1 MNQISVSSVF
11 SVVRSSFHVLI
22 VTQTLSL
29 IGSRMTSVAI
39 GFRISFD
46 TGQAAPLLLV
56 AFFNELPPMLFGSA
70 AGVLVDRWNRKRV
83 MLLGDSGQAI
93 GSLLL
98 MFSFLS
104 GQFQLWHL
112 YLITFI
118 QGVFAMFQG
127 PAQDAAVTQL
137 VPETQRD
144 RANAL
149 RQLAFPLAGVI
160 APALTGLLYPL
171 VRIQGIVLI
180 DMVTFL
186 IAVLAVY
193 RIHLPQPESSVAGQA
208 ASGGFWRELRGGLVY
223 LTQRRALLWLILY
236 FTVMN
241 FLLNGPLALDIPYL
255 IKIGSSESLIGLILS
270 VMSLGTVVGAAAIA
284 LRRPHWP
291 RVQVFMPAFL
301 LTGAMFLIFGTTR
314 QPLILAGSLFLLMIP
329 LPLGWGL
336 FTSLL
341 QTKTPPDMQGR
352 VFAFMGQLGFLAST
366 TSFLFTGYVVD
377 NVLEPA
383 ASTPGDGMSL
393 VLVITG
399 VLILLST
406 LVTYLAPGIRR
417 VETDLPDYSA
427 PVASTID

>member
-1 MNQISVSSVF
+1 MI
-11 SVVRSSFHVLI
+11 RSSFYALVI
-22 VTQTLSL
+22 TQTLSL

-39 GFRISFD
+39 GFRISID

-83 MLLGDSGQAI
+83 MMLADSGQAI

-98 MFSFLS
+98 MLSFVS

-112 YLITFI
+112 YVITFT
-118 QGVFAMFQG
+118 QGIFAMFQS
-127 PAQDAAVTQL
+127 PAQDAAITTL
-137 VPETQRD
+137 VPESQRD

-180 DMVTFL
+180 DMATFL

-193 RIHLPQPESSVAGQA
+193 RIRLPQPEASAEGQA
-208 ASGGFWRELRGGLVY
+208 ASGGFWRELRGGLAY
-223 LTQRRALLWLILY
+223 LVQRRALLWLILY

-255 IKIGSSESLIGLILS
+255 VKLGSSERLIGLILS

-341 QTKTPPDMQGR
+341 QAKTPPDMQGR
-352 VFAFMGQLGFLAST
+352 VFAFMCQLGFLAST
-366 TSFLFTGYVVD
+366 SSFLLTGYLVD

-383 ASTPGDGMSL
+383 AHTPGDGISL
-393 VLVITG
+393 VLVVTG

-406 LVTYLAPGIRR
+406 LATYLARSVR
-417 VETDLPDYSA
+417 HVETELPDYSSPGVQA
-427 PVASTID
+427 PD